1 MLQCSQPSQMPAGHV
16 QDGFPQ
22 QRGWSDRSL
31 GIVPVFATPA
41 DFRAVTF
48 PIPLKPPIVAA
59 GASSRTM
66 KIEPLSV
73 DFTDEQKRYLEGFT
87 SGLQINRAG
96 RGLGGATAAK
106 ANAEP
111 SGPDAAH
118 FRAQDKVV
126 ASGKK
131 LADQEKFKRE
141 QHPFDAYSRLKQQA
155 LDNAAPSTADNFRWR
170 YFGLFYVAPAQ
181 DSYMCRLRI
190 PNGIL
195 KHWQFSGMA
204 DLAERLC
211 GPFCN
216 VTTRANLQ
224 VREIPPK
231 HAVELIEGIQ
241 DLGLC
246 SRGSG
251 ADNIRNV
258 TGTPTAGID
267 PQELLDT
274 RPYAR
279 EWHYHIL
286 NDRSLTGL
294 PRKFNVAFV
303 GAGKIAVLEDTN
315 DIAFAAV
322 EVKDSFG
329 VEPGIWFRLGIGGIT
344 GHQDFA
350 KETGIIVK
358 PAHATKVADAIV
370 RVFID
375 TGDRTNRLKARLK
388 YVLDSMGVEK
398 FLVAVEEKLGR
409 KLLRA
414 PADAIAVR
422 PEFDRMAHIGVHA
435 QKQPG
440 LNWIGV
446 VLPVGKLTCEQMR
459 GLAKIAQ
466 DLGDGDIRLT
476 VWQNLLISGVAD
488 QKVALA
494 KAAIEAMGL
503 AVEASTIRA
512 GLIAC
517 TGNAGCKFA
526 ASNTKLHAAEIGD
539 WCEKRVKIDTPLNIH
554 LTGCHHSCAQHYISD
569 IGLLAAKVPAGSDDD
584 TVEGYHLYAGGG
596 FGPDADIG
604 QEVYRDVKAE
614 DAPKTVEKL
623 LKAYLANRVSA
634 EETFLTFS
642 RRHDGEAL
650 RKLAEAEA
658 MT

>member
-1 MLQCSQPSQMPAGHV
+1 MPA
-16 QDGFPQ
+16 D
-22 QRGWSDRSL
+22 QRPRWISAATKLVGPHSK
-31 GIVPVFATPA
+31 IVARQHPA
-41 DFRAVTF
+41 EPISGAVH
-48 PIPLKPPIVAA
+48 PIPLTPPIVAA
-59 GASSRTM
+59 GVSSRM
-66 KIEPLSV
+66 KIEALTV

-87 SGLQINRAG
+87 TGLQISRVG
-96 RGLGGATAAK
+96 RGLGAGK

-111 SGPDAAH
+111 TGPDAAH
-118 FRAQDKVV
+118 IKAQDKVT

-131 LADQEKFKRE
+131 LADPEKFKRE
-141 QHPFDAYSRLKQQA
+141 EHPFDAYPRLKQQA
-155 LDNAAPSTADNFRWR
+155 LDNASPNPADNFRWR
-170 YFGLFYVAPAQ
+170 YYGLFYVAPAQ

-195 KHWQFSGMA
+195 KHWQFAGLS
-204 DLAERLC
+204 DLAERYC
-211 GPFCN
+211 GPFCH
-216 VTTRANLQ
+216 VTTRGNLQ

-231 HAVELIEGIQ
+231 HAVALIEGIQ

-251 ADNIRNV
+251 ADNVRNV

-274 RPYAR
+274 REYAR

-294 PRKFNVAFV
+294 PRKFNVAFD

-322 EVKDSFG
+322 EVRDNFG

-344 GHQDFA
+344 GHKDFA
-350 KETGIIVK
+350 KETGIIVR
-358 PAHATKVADAIV
+358 PADATEVADAIV

-375 TGDRTNRLKARLK
+375 LGDRTNRLKARLK
-388 YVLDSMGVEK
+388 YVIDAMGMEK
-398 FLVAVEEKLGR
+398 FLAAVEERLGR
-409 KLLRA
+409 ALTRVAFEAFA
-414 PADAIAVR
+414 PR
-422 PEFDRMAHIGVHA
+422 PAFDRMAHIGVHQ
-435 QKQPG
+435 QKQSG

-446 VLPVGKLTCEQMR
+446 ALPLGTVTCEQMR

-476 VWQNLLISGVAD
+476 VWQNLLVPGVRDENVGLA
-488 QKVALA
+488 VAAL
-494 KAAIEAMGL
+494 EAMGL
-503 AVEASTIRA
+503 AVKASQIRA

-526 ASNTKLHAAEIGD
+526 ASDTKRHAAAIAD
-539 WCEKRVKIDTPLNIH
+539 WCEPRVPIDTPLNIH

-569 IGLLAAKVPAGSDDD
+569 IGLIGAKVPVGNDDD
-584 TVEGYHLYAGGG
+584 TVEGYHLFAGGG
-596 FGPDADIG
+596 FGPNADVG
-604 QEVYRDVKAE
+604 QEVCHDLKAE

-623 LKAYLANRVSA
+623 LKAYLAHRASPD
-634 EETFLTFS
+634 ETFLTFA
-642 RRHDGEAL
+642 RRHDGETL
-650 RKLAEAEA
+650 RKLADAEA
-658 MT
+658 SS